1 MHQTKQSN
9 GIRAKK
15 LTTYCV
21 RVAYD
26 GSHFSGWAKQIK
38 LRTVEGEINKILKA
52 IFQIEVSVEGA
63 SRTDTGVHAEDQ
75 IFTFTLPFTMEVTN
89 LTTILQQHFTRDIK
103 IKEVAI
109 VPNRY
114 DLRKQ
119 VKYKQ
124 YRYYINVG
132 EHNPFKL
139 NYQLQYGRTLSAKK
153 LKKALKL
160 FKGRNYFF
168 NLSGLSKGDVKSPY
182 RIIDKIRVYQW
193 KQQII
198 IAVQAKGFVRYQIR
212 YMVAAALDYAQDK
225 ISLDELKS
233 YLSPKMKDKYPYP
246 KAPASGL
253 YLHKIVLK

>member
-1 MHQTKQSN
+1 MLQINQSSSV
-9 GIRAKK
+9 RAKK

-21 RVAYD
+21 RVGYD

-52 IFQIEVSVEGA
+52 IFQIEVSIDGA

-75 IFTFTLPFTMEVTN
+75 IFTFTLPFAMEVAN

-103 IKEVAI
+103 IKEVVI

-124 YRYYINVG
+124 YRYYINLG

-139 NYQLQYGRTLSAKK
+139 NYQLQYGQPLNVKK
-153 LKKALKL
+153 MKKALKL
-160 FKGRNYFF
+160 FKGRIYFF
-168 NLSGLSKGDVKSPY
+168 NLSGLSKSDVKSPY
-182 RIIDKIRVYQW
+182 RIVDKIKVCQW
-193 KQQII
+193 KQQITI
-198 IAVQAKGFVRYQIR
+198 VVQAKGFVRYQIR
-212 YMVAAALDYAQDK
+212 YMIAAALDYAQNK
-225 ISLDELKS
+225 VSLDELKS

-246 KAPASGL
+246 KAPAAGL